1 MTERLSGLLAL
12 SAAAFLAACAGTP
25 PAGAPEPAL
34 QPSVAVP
41 AADADAVL
49 SDERA
54 MQLARGYV
62 ELLHARDY
70 DGLWQHMASEEKELF
85 SADQFR
91 SESERT
97 VGVLG
102 AEVAVVSE
110 EVQPARAGMA
120 ADKLYVRVSR
130 YAGTE
135 TPVRLRIAL
144 KNDGSIAGL
153 QVRPVD

>member
-1 MTERLSGLLAL
+1 MTEKPSGLLAL
-12 SAAAFLAACAGTP
+12 SAAAFLAACTGTP
-25 PAGAPEPAL
+25 PAGAPAPQPA
-34 QPSVAVP
+34 VAVP
-41 AADADAVL
+41 ANAVL

-54 MQLARGYV
+54 MELARGYV

-70 DGLWQHMASEEKELF
+70 DGLWQHMAPEEKELF

-110 EVQPARAGMA
+110 EVQPARAGMT

-130 YAGTE
+130 YAGAE

-153 QVRPVD
+153 QVRPAD

>member
-1 MTERLSGLLAL
+1 MTERPSGLLVL

-25 PAGAPEPAL
+25 PAGAPAPQPA
-34 QPSVAVP
+34 VAVP
-41 AADADAVL
+41 AADAVL

-54 MQLARGYV
+54 MELARGYV

-70 DGLWQHMASEEKELF
+70 DGLWQHMAPEEKERF

-97 VGVLG
+97 VGSLG

-130 YAGTE
+130 YAGAG

-153 QVRPVD
+153 QVRPAD